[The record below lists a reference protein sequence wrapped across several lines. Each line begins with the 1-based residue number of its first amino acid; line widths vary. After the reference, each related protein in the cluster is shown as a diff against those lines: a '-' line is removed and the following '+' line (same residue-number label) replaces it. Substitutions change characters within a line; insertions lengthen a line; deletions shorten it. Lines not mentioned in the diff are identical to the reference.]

1 MKTSFMR
8 LLEDKEEIT
17 DRLVKIEMRL
27 GRLETSLQ
35 ELLEIVSE
43 RAHTKQT
50 WVRDLHRDDLEVL
63 SPIPITIEEFDD
75 EVVATW
81 PEVEVYASAETESE
95 AIAKLKQE
103 IVQLFEELRETPDKE
118 LGKLPRSW
126 KRILLGT
133 IRIKNG

>member
-8 LLEDKEEIT
+8 LLEDKEEVT
-17 DRLVKIEMRL
+17 NRLVKIEMRL

-35 ELLEIVSE
+35 ELLEIISE

-103 IVQLFEELRETPDKE
+103 IVQLFEELRATPDKE

-126 KRILLGT
+126 KRILLDT
-133 IRIKNG
+133 IRMKHG